1 MSPVPTMSD
10 GAERWR
16 RLEEVCQAALERPAE
31 ERAAFLAQAC
41 GADEE
46 LRREAASLLERE
58 ARVQGF
64 LETPLGELAAD
75 ATYSPGEPRDFIGRR
90 VGAYEIRARLGA
102 GGMGEVYRA
111 HDHTLGRDVAIKVLP
126 AAFSADRER
135 LARFERE
142 ARLLASLSH
151 PHIGAIYGLE
161 GSGDVRALV
170 LELIDGETLETR
182 LGRGPLAAA
191 HALTLAVQIAEA
203 LDHAHRQGVTHR
215 DLKPANVML
224 TKAGAKLLDFGLAK
238 WGRGPSGYVNL
249 SAPRMKPNGV
259 DSLTEEGM
267 ILGTPHYMAPEQLE
281 GKEADARAD
290 VFAFGAVLYEMLTGR
305 KAFDGGSAAAVMAAV
320 LNAEPA
326 PLAAIQPLVPR
337 SLERLIQKCLAKD
350 RDQRWQTARDL
361 ADELKWIADEAA
373 SPVIPSLDHARDAA
387 AGTTAARRLRRVQFS
402 ALLMIAG
409 AFVGFAG
416 WRLARSRESSAPA
429 VLTRF
434 AVQPPAATVIDA
446 FDISPDGTALTYVG
460 RSRTAIRLFL
470 RRLDQFGDSP
480 ISGTDGASSP
490 LFSPDGRWVAFFS
503 GRRLLKVNV
512 QTTAAP
518 ILLSENIDR
527 WLNGATWLADGTIIF
542 SRPNHG
548 LQRVSA
554 EGGDPLAVTS
564 LSPTP
569 PDVDHH
575 SPTLL
580 PGGKALLFTVHA
592 HDGRFNVVV
601 ETLATAERKLLIE
614 SAYDARY
621 VTSGHLVFARNRA
634 ILAVPFDLQR
644 LEVTG
649 PPVTLVEPVAGKP
662 IDGNGGYRLS
672 TNGTLAFL
680 PEPSLDGRTLMWVER
695 TGAETPLPI
704 PARAF
709 SSPRVSPDGSRLA
722 FAVAEAGRHDIYTY
736 ELASGTLGRLTRAG
750 DNRAPIWTRDGQ
762 RVTYSSSS
770 FSSSSTSTPSTRD
783 DARQLVWQSVDSSR
797 APERLVSGGISLVP
811 GTWSADGHVL
821 VYTDGGTGPAGTGI
835 FALPWDGDRKPQQ
848 LVDGP
853 GEELEPSFSPDGRW
867 LAFTSTETSRYEV
880 YVAAFPDTRSR
891 HQITVEGGRAPKWS
905 RDGRELVYRYGGRM
919 FAVPVDTTRGV
930 STGKP
935 RMLFDAGGYVLGAA
949 RGSDVLGV
957 DDDLAPDGRFMM
969 VKPGPEEQAPP
980 GLHVVLNWV
989 DELKRRVPKGQ

>member
-1 MSPVPTMSD
+1 MWPVPTMSD

-16 RLEEVCQAALERPAE
+16 RLEEVCQAALDRPAE
-31 ERAAFLAQAC
+31 ERATFLAQAC

-58 ARVQGF
+58 ARVHGF
-64 LETPLGELAAD
+64 LETPLGELAAN

-182 LGRGPLAAA
+182 LGRGPLPAA

-249 SAPRMKPNGV
+249 SAPRMKPKGV

-290 VFAFGAVLYEMLTGR
+290 VFAFGAVLYEMLTAR
-305 KAFDGGSAAAVMAAV
+305 KAFDGGSSAAVMAAV

-337 SLERLIQKCLAKD
+337 SLERLIHKCLAKD
-350 RDQRWQTARDL
+350 PDQRWQTARDL
-361 ADELKWIADEAA
+361 ADELKWIADEAGRPA
-373 SPVIPSLDHARDAA
+373 ESLDYSRAEAVSS
-387 AGTTAARRLRRVQFS
+387 TAARRLRRMQFAALVMIAS
-402 ALLMIAG
+402 ALAG
-409 AFVGFAG
+409 LGG
-416 WRLARSRESSAPA
+416 WRLARSRELSAPA
-429 VLTRF
+429 VVARF
-434 AVQPPAATVIDA
+434 AVQPSAGTVIDA
-446 FDISPDGTALTYVG
+446 FDMSPDGTALTYVG
-460 RSRTAIRLFL
+460 RSRGVIRLFV

-490 LFSPDGRWVAFFS
+490 LFSPDGQWVAFFS

-512 QTTAAP
+512 QTNATP
-518 ILLSENIDR
+518 ILISEDIER
-527 WLNGATWLADGTIIF
+527 WLNGATWLADGSIIF

-554 EGGDPLAVTS
+554 EGGKPVPVTS
-564 LSPTP
+564 LSETP
-569 PDVDHH
+569 REFDHH

-592 HDGRFNVVV
+592 HDGRFNVAV

-621 VTSGHLVFARNRA
+621 LTSGHLVFARNRA

-649 PPVTLVEPVAGKP
+649 PSVTLVEPVAGKP
-662 IDGNGGYRLS
+662 LDGNGGYRLS

-680 PEPSLDGRTLMWVER
+680 PAPSLDGRTLTWVDR
-695 TGAETPLPI
+695 SGAETPLPI

-736 ELASGTLGRLTRAG
+736 ELATGTLGRLTRAG

-762 RVTYSSSS
+762 RVMYSSSS
-770 FSSSSTSTPSTRD
+770 FSASSTSTSSTR
-783 DARQLVWQSVDSSR
+783 ARH
-797 APERLVSGGISLVP
+797 ATIG
-811 GTWSADGHVL
+811 
-821 VYTDGGTGPAGTGI
+821 
-835 FALPWDGDRKPQQ
+835 
-848 LVDGP
+848 
-853 GEELEPSFSPDGRW
+853 
-867 LAFTSTETSRYEV
+867 LAVR
-880 YVAAFPDTRSR
+880 
-891 HQITVEGGRAPKWS
+891 
-905 RDGRELVYRYGGRM
+905 
-919 FAVPVDTTRGV
+919 
-930 STGKP
+930 
-935 RMLFDAGGYVLGAA
+935 
-949 RGSDVLGV
+949 
-957 DDDLAPDGRFMM
+957 
-969 VKPGPEEQAPP
+969 
-980 GLHVVLNWV
+980 
-989 DELKRRVPKGQ
+989 